1 MSSGDRACWNT
12 SLSFKPVDSNAP
24 NPKRTT
30 GSKLD
35 WQGAAGA
42 AQARTPATFSRTH
55 GILFEQGTETTTTT
69 AAVERP
75 QANRTPPFGIKIAI
89 ATRIGPSLNKHLK
102 SKIKNNSSPHPTFLS
117 PTLHH
122 LGYKKRSIDGSIDTR
137 ERAQIGIPDRLTTG
151 SVSSKVTRGSW

>member
-12 SLSFKPVDSNAP
+12 SLSFKPVDSNAIDEAP

-102 SKIKNNSSPHPTFLS
+102 SKMKNQLVTSPNVSLS
-117 PTLHH
+117 H
-122 LGYKKRSIDGSIDTR
+122 LAPSWIWSKYKKTLDRSIDTR
-137 ERAQIGIPDRLTTG
+137 E
-151 SVSSKVTRGSW
+151 SSNWNPRPTDDGKCEF